1 MNSTICVDESDM
13 KKVKTYYEF
22 VNDNKEIY
30 YTDFV
35 SEITNMYNQIIKE
48 YSEAK
53 PKSLLGQMYKYVSAN
68 TYTEFIKLTSN
79 PFLRYGM
86 KN

>member
-1 MNSTICVDESDM
+1 MNSICVDESDM
-13 KKVKTYYEF
+13 KKLKMYYEF
-22 VNDNKEIY
+22 VIDNNNIY

-35 SEITNMYNQIIKE
+35 SEITRMYNLLIKE
-48 YSEAK
+48 YNEST
-53 PKSLLGQMYKYVSAN
+53 PKSLLGQTYKYISKN
-68 TYTEFIKLTSN
+68 IYTEFVKLTSN